1 MSLRST
7 LRAALRSVYLPSVGS
22 QFKRASPS
30 PRLVPSTTMTSADFP
45 PPEGGG
51 ISPGKSTLLRRTAA
65 AFTSRGIPD
74 AFGVLCHLDAPCR
87 RCRAAPALRAAF
99 RLAVSAFGS
108 GSMRFLFIGS
118 RLSPSLPSPSWL
130 PFPSW
135 PQMVVFHIFMISGI
149 STGDFNPIYNVPML
163 GTHKSVV
170 DNRLPALSRNDP
182 LDYNP

>member
-87 RCRAAPALRAAF
+87 P
-99 RLAVSAFGS
+99 
-108 GSMRFLFIGS
+108 SMRFLFIGS
-118 RLSPSLPSPSWL
+118 RLSPSLTSPSWL

-149 STGDFNPIYNVPML
+149 FTGDFNPIYNVPML
-163 GTHKSVV
+163 GTHKSE
-170 DNRLPALSRNDP
+170 
-182 LDYNP
+182 